1 MTWRPAFFVLALVIA
16 VAAEAAETV
25 APHPAAGA
33 PPDPLRL
40 ASAPPSFAELG
51 FGTPEGWSGRFDL
64 AYFNIWNGTWH
75 TGTIHKEFGLL
86 GTPLQ
91 AWELRTLEDRHGAD
105 AIHRYDLEGWVG
117 TATVA
122 RGFASGVVVTLEV
135 PWLEVGA
142 PHWDNLAWRFHDAVG
157 LDQSRRD
164 WFPRGQTI
172 VYAYYRG
179 ATIEGWEELNGT
191 RLADVTV
198 AASGPLGVL
207 LGGTHRWSVA
217 LQAPAGERGTLA
229 GSGGWDGGVRWG
241 AQWHGDRHHVT
252 AAAGYTWLDRGGSF
266 LGAERRNTAY
276 AQVAAA
282 YRLGARTW
290 VDLSARADTSPLR
303 GFSPSAVGRDA
314 VVITL
319 GVARPLGRQG
329 WVMFELG
336 ENLPK
341 LGAAPDFT
349 LGLAVSLAFG
359 GGG

>member
-1 MTWRPAFFVLALVIA
+1 MSLPLAMLVLSTVVGVGG
-16 VAAEAAETV
+16 VAAQAV
-25 APHPAAGA
+25 APHPAGGA

-51 FGTPEGWSGRFDL
+51 FATPHGWSLRVDL

-91 AWELRTLEDRHGAD
+91 AWELRTLEQRHGAD
-105 AIHRYDLEGWVG
+105 AIHRYDVEGWVG
-117 TATVA
+117 SATVS
-122 RGFASGVVVTLEV
+122 RSFSSGLVVTLEV
-135 PWLEVGA
+135 PWIEVGA
-142 PHWDNLAWRFHDAVG
+142 PHWDNLAWRFHSAVG
-157 LDQSRRD
+157 LDQARRD

-172 VYAYYRG
+172 VYAYSRG
-179 ATIEGWEELNGT
+179 ATIEAWEELNGT

-198 AASGPLGVL
+198 SASGPLGTF
-207 LGGTHRWSVA
+207 LGGAQRWGVA
-217 LQAPAGERGTLA
+217 LQAPAGERQTLA

-241 AQWHGDRHHVT
+241 VQWHGARHGVT

-266 LGAERRNTAY
+266 LGAPRRHTAY

-282 YRLGARTW
+282 YRLGGRTR
-290 VDLSARADTSPLR
+290 VGLGARADTSPLR

-314 VVITL
+314 VMITL
-319 GVARPLGRQG
+319 GVARPLGPWG
-329 WVMFELG
+329 WVTFELG

-349 LGLAVSLAFG
+349 LGLAFSMAFD
-359 GGG
+359 

>member
-1 MTWRPAFFVLALVIA
+1 MSHRPVLLVLSVFIG
-16 VAAEAAETV
+16 VGGAAAQTAA
-25 APHPAAGA
+25 PSPAAGA

-51 FGTPEGWSGRFDL
+51 FATPEGWSLRVDM

-86 GTPLQ
+86 ETPLQ
-91 AWELRTLEDRHGAD
+91 AWELRTLEQRHGAD

-122 RGFASGVVVTLEV
+122 RGFANGVVVTLEV
-135 PWLEVGA
+135 PWMEVGA
-142 PHWDNLAWRFHDAVG
+142 PHWDNLAWRFHGAVG

-172 VYAYYRG
+172 VYAYYGG
-179 ATIEGWEELNGT
+179 ATIEAWEELNGT
-191 RLADVTV
+191 RLADVTIS
-198 AASGPLGVL
+198 ASGPLGPF
-207 LGGTHRWSVA
+207 LGGVQRWGVA
-217 LQAPAGERGTLA
+217 LQAPAGERETLA
-229 GSGGWDGGVRWG
+229 GSGGWDGGFRWG

-252 AAAGYTWLDRGGSF
+252 VAAGYTWLDRGGSF
-266 LGAERRNTAY
+266 LGARRSHTAY

-282 YRLGARTW
+282 YRLGGRTW

-303 GFSPSAVGRDA
+303 DLSPSAVGRDA
-314 VVITL
+314 VMVTL
-319 GVARPLGRQG
+319 GVARPFGRRG
-329 WVMFELG
+329 WVTFELG

-349 LGLAVSLAFG
+349 LGLAFSLAFDG
-359 GGG
+359 GK